1 MEEGKRMFSIFAAR
15 MFEQRVLQA
24 YREKVAQER
33 QLQLLRELDDEDK
46 ITKDREMKRQNQNQK
61 KKDKKRYVMLLF
73 YFTFKKGL
81 KGGFCDSRQQKQAKE
96 EERALK
102 AADKAAEEAAAR
114 AKQAA
119 LDEESRKKREDERL
133 KREAAKK
140 AMDEEKA
147 RKDEDRRKRAQEER
161 EREQERE
168 RKKKEKEDKMRKERE
183 ERERKA
189 KEEREARLAK
199 EKEEKAEKDRVEK
212 EKREERE
219 KVEKEKKAAKE
230 KAEKE
235 AKEKLA
241 AQQRSTAA
249 ASASTLSSGSGKGSA
264 RANNAVASSST
275 PTTPVKSNSS
285 STSSVAAP
293 ALQRLPNNSGS
304 NGNDTPS
311 KKPANKSI
319 PALVTSPLPPGIL
332 GQGTRPAVQQPNLSR
347 PSHLPSPTPINPQQ
361 PHLPQPPHSA
371 GMMYGHPQGPVGMIS
386 PSTMSPRIGNF
397 PPMAYGYGGPNM
409 QQQHPPP
416 LSPVPARGFNG
427 GSFDPT
433 FNRGMPIG
441 VGVPLGALPP
451 LPIGPPTKA
460 AKSAAQGTVTS
471 TGLAPGQGRHASASS
486 NDASGPG
493 PITRP
498 MAPIAR
504 PTAGGG
510 NGPGEAASSGS
521 GSPNCRS
528 PSPSRVLGSSALAAD
543 DDEVVSAHGPR
554 RAATIGIGTLP
565 IGGGPGGQNW
575 GSASPRTA
583 LSEANLRGGPWTA
596 SAFSSPRTAI
606 GPNNHLH
613 QLHHPGPSLWGNTPG
628 NGNGEN
634 WHAQSPGFFSQA
646 VHKS

>member
-1 MEEGKRMFSIFAAR
+1 ME
-15 MFEQRVLQA
+15 
-24 YREKVAQER
+24 
-33 QLQLLRELDDEDK
+33 
-46 ITKDREMKRQNQNQK
+46 
-61 KKDKKRYVMLLF
+61 
-73 YFTFKKGL
+73 
-81 KGGFCDSRQQKQAKE
+81 
-96 EERALK
+96 
-102 AADKAAEEAAAR
+102 
-114 AKQAA
+114 
-119 LDEESRKKREDERL
+119 
-133 KREAAKK
+133 
-140 AMDEEKA
+140 EEKA
-147 RKDEDRRKRAQEER
+147 RKEEDRRKRAQEER

-168 RKKKEKEDKMRKERE
+168 RKKKEKEDKTKKERE
-183 ERERKA
+183 EKERKA

-219 KVEKEKKAAKE
+219 KEKEKKVAKE

-241 AQQRSTAA
+241 AQQRTAAA
-249 ASASTLSSGSGKGSA
+249 ASASTLASGSGKGSA

-275 PTTPVKSNSS
+275 ATTPVKSNSS
-285 STSSVAAP
+285 SSSVAAP
-293 ALQRLPNNSGS
+293 ALQRLPNISSGS

-311 KKPANKSI
+311 KKPTNKSM
-319 PALVTSPLPPGIL
+319 PTLVTSPLPPGIL
-332 GQGTRPAVQQPNLSR
+332 GQGARPAIQQPNLPR

-386 PSTMSPRIGNF
+386 PAAMSPRVGNF

-409 QQQHPPP
+409 QQQQQQHPP

-427 GSFDPT
+427 GSFDPS

-451 LPIGPPTKA
+451 PPIGPPTKA
-460 AKSAAQGTVTS
+460 ATKSATQGTAS
-471 TGLAPGQGRHASASS
+471 AGLAPGQGRHASASS

-510 NGPGEAASSGS
+510 NGEAASSGS
-521 GSPNCRS
+521 GSPNRRS
-528 PSPSRVLGSSALAAD
+528 PSPTFRGSSALAAD

-554 RAATIGIGTLP
+554 RAATIGIGTMP

-575 GSASPRTA
+575 GSASPRSA

-596 SAFSSPRTAI
+596 STFSSTRTAI

-613 QLHHPGPSLWGNTPG
+613 QLHHPGPVSPSLWGNTPG

-634 WHAQSPGFFSQA
+634 WHPQSPAFFSGPPYINHNA
-646 VHKS
+646 AASSTPHTST

>member
-61 KKDKKRYVMLLF
+61 KKDKKRYVMLIFLLLQK
-73 YFTFKKGL
+73 TL
-81 KGGFCDSRQQKQAKE
+81 KGVCDSRQQKQAKE

-102 AADKAAEEAAAR
+102 AADKAAEEAAAKAR
-114 AKQAA
+114 QAA
-119 LDEESRKKREDERL
+119 LDDESRKKRDEERGR
-133 KREAAKK
+133 REAAKREAEEQRLRK
-140 AMDEEKA
+140 EEEK
-147 RKDEDRRKRAQEER
+147 KKRALEER
-161 EREQERE
+161 EREQDRE
-168 RKKKEKEDKMRKERE
+168 RKRKEKEDKSKKERE
-183 ERERKA
+183 EREKKA

-199 EKEEKAEKDRVEK
+199 EKEEKDRVEK
-212 EKREERE
+212 EK
-219 KVEKEKKAAKE
+219 VEKDRKAKE

-241 AQQRSTAA
+241 AQQRSAAA
-249 ASASTLSSGSGKGSA
+249 ASSNSSIASGSGKGSA

-275 PTTPVKSNSS
+275 ATAPVKSNSS

-293 ALQRLPNNSGS
+293 ALQRLPNNSGGS
-304 NGNDTPS
+304 INNDTPS
-311 KKPANKSI
+311 KRPANKPI
-319 PALVTSPLPPGIL
+319 PTLVTSPLPPGIL
-332 GQGTRPAVQQPNLSR
+332 GQSTRPTVQQPNLSR
-347 PSHLPSPTPINPQQ
+347 PSHLPSPTPINSQQ

-371 GMMYGHPQGPVGMIS
+371 GMMYGHPQGPVVMS
-386 PSTMSPRIGNF
+386 PTAMSPRLGNF

-409 QQQHPPP
+409 QHPPP
-416 LSPVPARGFNG
+416 LSPVPARTFNG

-441 VGVPLGALPP
+441 VGVPLGVLPP
-451 LPIGPPTKA
+451 QPIGPPTKA
-460 AKSAAQGTVTS
+460 AKTATQSTASA
-471 TGLAPGQGRHASASS
+471 GLAPGQGRHASASS

-510 NGPGEAASSGS
+510 NGEAASSGS
-521 GSPNCRS
+521 GSPSRRS

-543 DDEVVSAHGPR
+543 DDEVVPAHGTR
-554 RAATIGIGTLP
+554 RATAIGIGTMP
-565 IGGGPGGQNW
+565 IGGAPGGQNW
-575 GSASPRTA
+575 GSASPRSA

-596 SAFSSPRTAI
+596 SAFSSARTTIA
-606 GPNNHLH
+606 PSNHLH
-613 QLHHPGPSLWGNTPG
+613 QLHHPGPMSPSLWGNTSG

-634 WHAQSPGFFSQA
+634 WHPQSPGFFSGPPYINHNA
-646 VHKS
+646 AASSTPHTST

>member
-1 MEEGKRMFSIFAAR
+1 
-15 MFEQRVLQA
+15 
-24 YREKVAQER
+24 
-33 QLQLLRELDDEDK
+33 
-46 ITKDREMKRQNQNQK
+46 MKE
-61 KKDKKRYVMLLF
+61 
-73 YFTFKKGL
+73 
-81 KGGFCDSRQQKQAKE
+81 FCDTRQQKQAKE

-102 AADKAAEEAAAR
+102 AADKAAEEAAAKAR
-114 AKQAA
+114 QAA
-119 LDEESRKKREDERL
+119 LDEESKRKREDEQRL

-140 AMDEEKA
+140 AI
-147 RKDEDRRKRAQEER
+147 DEDRVRKEEEKKKRIQEDR

-168 RKKKEKEDKMRKERE
+168 RKKKEKEEKTKKERE

-212 EKREERE
+212 ERKEERE
-219 KVEKEKKAAKE
+219 KIEKEKKVAKE

-241 AQQRSTAA
+241 AQQRTAA
-249 ASASTLSSGSGKGSA
+249 ASASTLASSSGKGSA

-275 PTTPVKSNSS
+275 ATTPVKSNSS
-285 STSSVAAP
+285 SSSSVAAP
-293 ALQRLPNNSGS
+293 ALQRLPNNSSGS

-311 KKPANKSI
+311 KKPGNKPI
-319 PALVTSPLPPGIL
+319 PTLVTSPLPPGIL

-347 PSHLPSPTPINPQQ
+347 PSHLPSPAPITQQ
-361 PHLPQPPHSA
+361 PHLPQPHSA

-386 PSTMSPRIGNF
+386 PSAMSPRVGNF
-397 PPMAYGYGGPNM
+397 PPMAYGYVGPPNM
-409 QQQHPPP
+409 QQPPP

-441 VGVPLGALPP
+441 VGLPLGALPP
-451 LPIGPPTKA
+451 PPIGPPTKA
-460 AKSAAQGTVTS
+460 AKSATQGTAS
-471 TGLAPGQGRHASASS
+471 ASLAPGQGRLASASS

-504 PTAGGG
+504 PTVGA
-510 NGPGEAASSGS
+510 EAASSGS
-521 GSPNCRS
+521 GSPSRRS

-554 RAATIGIGTLP
+554 RAAAIGIGTMP
-565 IGGGPGGQNW
+565 IGGGAGGQNW
-575 GSASPRTA
+575 GSASPRSA

-596 SAFSSPRTAI
+596 SAFSSARTAI
-606 GPNNHLH
+606 GPSNHLH
-613 QLHHPGPSLWGNTPG
+613 QLHHPGPVSPSLWGSTPG
-628 NGNGEN
+628 NGNGGD
-634 WHAQSPGFFSQA
+634 WHPQSPGFFSGPPYINHNTTA
-646 VHKS
+646 SSTPHTST

>member
-1 MEEGKRMFSIFAAR
+1 MLFS
-15 MFEQRVLQA
+15 
-24 YREKVAQER
+24 
-33 QLQLLRELDDEDK
+33 
-46 ITKDREMKRQNQNQK
+46 
-61 KKDKKRYVMLLF
+61 
-73 YFTFKKGL
+73 FTFEIFFERVCEL
-81 KGGFCDSRQQKQAKE
+81 FSRQQKQAKE

-102 AADKAAEEAAAR
+102 AADKAAEEAAAKAR
-114 AKQAA
+114 QAA
-119 LDEESRKKREDERL
+119 IDEESRKKREDERS

-140 AMDEEKA
+140 AMEEEKM
-147 RKDEDRRKRAQEER
+147 RKEEDRKKRAQEER

-168 RKKKEKEDKMRKERE
+168 RKKKEKEDKTKKERE
-183 ERERKA
+183 EKERKA

-199 EKEEKAEKDRVEK
+199 EKEEKDRLEK
-212 EKREERE
+212 EKAD
-219 KVEKEKKAAKE
+219 KDKKAKE

-241 AQQRSTAA
+241 AQQRTAAA
-249 ASASTLSSGSGKGSA
+249 ASASTLASGSSKGST

-275 PTTPVKSNSS
+275 ATTPVKSNSS

-293 ALQRLPNNSGS
+293 ALQRLPNNSGGS
-304 NGNDTPS
+304 NGNDSPS
-311 KKPANKSI
+311 KKPANK
-319 PALVTSPLPPGIL
+319 PNPTLVTSPLPPGIL
-332 GQGTRPAVQQPNLSR
+332 GQGARSAVQPSLSR
-347 PSHLPSPTPINPQQ
+347 PSHLPSPTPLNAQQ

-371 GMMYGHPQGPVGMIS
+371 GIMYGHQGPVGM
-386 PSTMSPRIGNF
+386 SPRVGNF

-409 QQQHPPP
+409 QHAPP

-433 FNRGMPIG
+433 FNRGIPIG
-441 VGVPLGALPP
+441 VGVPLGGLPSI
-451 LPIGPPTKA
+451 PIGPPTKA
-460 AKSAAQGTVTS
+460 AKSATQGTAS
-471 TGLAPGQGRHASASS
+471 PGLAPGQGRHASGSS
-486 NDASGPG
+486 NDGSGPG

-510 NGPGEAASSGS
+510 NGDASSGS
-521 GSPNCRS
+521 GSPNRRS

-554 RAATIGIGTLP
+554 RAAVIGIGTIP

-575 GSASPRTA
+575 GSASPRSA
-583 LSEANLRGGPWTA
+583 LSEANLRSAPWTA
-596 SAFSSPRTAI
+596 SAFSSIRSPI

-613 QLHHPGPSLWGNTPG
+613 QLHHPGPVSPSLWGNTPS

-634 WHAQSPGFFSQA
+634 WHPQSPGFFSGPPYINHNA
-646 VHKS
+646 AASSTPHTST

>member
-1 MEEGKRMFSIFAAR
+1 M
-15 MFEQRVLQA
+15 VC
-24 YREKVAQER
+24 
-33 QLQLLRELDDEDK
+33 D
-46 ITKDREMKRQNQNQK
+46 
-61 KKDKKRYVMLLF
+61 
-73 YFTFKKGL
+73 
-81 KGGFCDSRQQKQAKE
+81 CDSRQQKQAKE

-102 AADKAAEEAAAR
+102 AADKAAEEAAAKAR
-114 AKQAA
+114 QAA
-119 LDEESRKKREDERL
+119 LDEESRKKREDERS
-133 KREAAKK
+133 KREATKK

-147 RKDEDRRKRAQEER
+147 RKEEDRKKRAQEER
-161 EREQERE
+161 EREQDRE
-168 RKKKEKEDKMRKERE
+168 RKKKEREDKTKKERE

-212 EKREERE
+212 EKKEERVK
-219 KVEKEKKAAKE
+219 KVANE

-241 AQQRSTAA
+241 AQQRTTAA
-249 ASASTLSSGSGKGSA
+249 ASASTLASGSGKGSA

-275 PTTPVKSNSS
+275 ATTPVKSNSS
-285 STSSVAAP
+285 STSSVTAP
-293 ALQRLPNNSGS
+293 ALQRLPNNSSGS

-311 KKPANKSI
+311 KKPANKPI
-319 PALVTSPLPPGIL
+319 PTLVTNPLPPGIL

-347 PSHLPSPTPINPQQ
+347 PSHLPSPSPINPQQ
-361 PHLPQPPHSA
+361 PHLPQP
-371 GMMYGHPQGPVGMIS
+371 MMYGHPQGPVGMIS
-386 PSTMSPRIGNF
+386 PSAMSPRVGNF

-409 QQQHPPP
+409 QQQQP
-416 LSPVPARGFNG
+416 LSPVPPRGFNG

-433 FNRGMPIG
+433 FNRGIPIG

-451 LPIGPPTKA
+451 PPIGPPTKA
-460 AKSAAQGTVTS
+460 MKTATPGPASA
-471 TGLAPGQGRHASASS
+471 GLAPGQGRHASASS

-510 NGPGEAASSGS
+510 NGEASSGS

-554 RAATIGIGTLP
+554 RATTIGTMP

-575 GSASPRTA
+575 GSASPRSA
-583 LSEANLRGGPWTA
+583 LSEANLRSGPWTA
-596 SAFSSPRTAI
+596 SAFSSARTAI

-634 WHAQSPGFFSQA
+634 WHPQSPAFFTGPPYINHNAAASSTP
-646 VHKS
+646 HTST